1 MLPTTFYKNPKNP
14 LKKFPFGLANVW
26 SQWWCCCWWCFADR
40 LNFFTTFLILRFSCM
55 LGTRSNIAETE
66 YSAFS
71 QISVLRA
78 KPGSLQTV
86 FTRPKR
92 ARWVCRQTSCFLT
105 TCHSQMAIIHCTM
118 SFVSKQIEERSGMC
132 SAVLCVLLNSV
143 CLYTKAGDASP
154 QARWWIWSSSSSNGI
169 LSSRSSTVYPAGFP
183 SGSAVTG
190 SLLCVSRRM
199 TN

>member
-1 MLPTTFYKNPKNP
+1 
-14 LKKFPFGLANVW
+14 
-26 SQWWCCCWWCFADR
+26 
-40 LNFFTTFLILRFSCM
+40 M

-118 SFVSKQIEERSGMC
+118 SFVSKQIEEQSGMC

-143 CLYTKAGDASP
+143 CLYTSKQGDEFGPAVLPMGFFRAGP
-154 QARWWIWSSSSSNGI
+154 QLFIPLVFN
-169 LSSRSSTVYPAGFP
+169 PA
-183 SGSAVTG
+183 A
-190 SLLCVSRRM
+190 L
-199 TN
+199 